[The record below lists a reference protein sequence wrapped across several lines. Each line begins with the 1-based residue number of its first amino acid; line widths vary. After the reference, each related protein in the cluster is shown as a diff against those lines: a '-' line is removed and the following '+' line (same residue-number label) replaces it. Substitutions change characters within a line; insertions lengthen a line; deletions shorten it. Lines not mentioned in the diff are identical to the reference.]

1 MGYMVIDFDTFDS
14 EIFKRVMVDKGVYLL
29 YMTLRRFII
38 RGEMSDIY
46 SKEAHSSY
54 YQKNILVCA
63 IGTTRLSELTGID
76 IKTIRKGLRVLEDA
90 GFIKIEALKNHI
102 RKGAVK
108 RHFVYILG
116 YRKLVL
122 TRQGQEVIE
131 EFFLMDDKVKL
142 ENG

>member
-14 EIFKRVMVDKGVYLL
+14 ETFKKVMVDKGVYLL

-46 SKEAHSSY
+46 SKEAYSSY

-76 IKTIRKGLRVLEDA
+76 RKTIRKGIKILEDA
-90 GFIKIEALKNHI
+90 GFIEIEKLKSHI
-102 RKGAVK
+102 REGAVK

-116 YRKLVL
+116 YKKLVK
-122 TRQGQEVIE
+122 TKQGQEVIE